1 MNASTRRQVLVGVDG
16 SVASLNAVRWA
27 AEDAALHQLPLHL
40 INVLAADTAGG
51 PSLGYGGPGLA
62 KVRADSQAILDRA
75 VPLAVKT
82 ASTIHAIEVTTEIA
96 DGQVRP
102 ILLGRTEDAS
112 MVVVGKH
119 GLGTF
124 HMGLLGSVSSA
135 LARHSRC
142 PVAVVGDAPV
152 PADPSGGAVLVG
164 VDGSSNSEPALGV
177 AFDEASHRR
186 AELRALYAW
195 SDVSESLAFAVD
207 WQAVSTA
214 EEMALAES
222 LAGWQERHPDVHV
235 QRIVVKDRPV
245 RNLLAR
251 SQQAQLVVVGS
262 HGRGGFAGMTLGST
276 SQALLYLVECPI
288 IVVRG
293 P

>member
-1 MNASTRRQVLVGVDG
+1 M
-16 SVASLNAVRWA
+16 
-27 AEDAALHQLPLHL
+27 
-40 INVLAADTAGG
+40 
-51 PSLGYGGPGLA
+51 
-62 KVRADSQAILDRA
+62 
-75 VPLAVKT
+75 
-82 ASTIHAIEVTTEIA
+82 
-96 DGQVRP
+96 
-102 ILLGRTEDAS
+102 
-112 MVVVGKH
+112 
-119 GLGTF
+119 
-124 HMGLLGSVSSA
+124 
-135 LARHSRC
+135 
-142 PVAVVGDAPV
+142 
-152 PADPSGGAVLVG
+152 LVG

-186 AELRALYAW
+186 AELHALYAW

-222 LAGWQERHPDVHV
+222 LAGWQERYPDVHV

-245 RNLLAR
+245 RNLLER

-276 SQALLYLVECPI
+276 SQALLHLVECPI

-293 P
+293 PMSRTHAARAARCPTSSGITVVGPPDLYRHRTRSRPP